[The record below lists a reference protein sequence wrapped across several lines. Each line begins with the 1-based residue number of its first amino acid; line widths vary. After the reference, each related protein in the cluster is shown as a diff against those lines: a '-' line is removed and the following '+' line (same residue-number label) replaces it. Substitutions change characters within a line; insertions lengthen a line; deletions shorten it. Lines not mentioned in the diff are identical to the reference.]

1 MRLIDAD
8 ALKKMLAEEE
18 IEFPMIDDQ
27 PTVDADPVRH
37 GRWEKVRGHQMVRRC
52 SECGD
57 IMPIDR
63 AFIHY
68 IYCGHCGARMDS
80 E

>member
-8 ALKKMLAEEE
+8 ALKN
-18 IEFPMIDDQ
+18 MIDDQ

-52 SECGD
+52 SECGL
-57 IMPIDR
+57 IMPRDR

-68 IYCGHCGARMDS
+68 IYCGHCGARMDG
-80 E
+80 